1 MAFVIEKSTV
11 ATLSES
17 EYDLLQC
24 LRLLVCSSGIL
35 NDQVEIADTFTYDEG
50 NMGDNIIN
58 DKFMFTVVDK
68 ALGLE
73 REIDKNLMELTLVD
87 ITGPNNFPHKFKII
101 SGSIEGGTAIQ
112 TNNVVIEHIYNSK
125 SSYKLVNK
133 IIKMKSSNFLKPF
146 QLYTVMTYVET
157 QYHSNDGVFLKI
169 MSELLNIIV
178 LQIRQ
183 WKDERAKAEAEL
195 YAEWK
200 LDEMKLGKD

>member
-1 MAFVIEKSTV
+1 MAFIIDKSTI

-17 EYDLLQC
+17 EYDLLQS

-35 NDQVEIADTFTYDEG
+35 NDQVETADTFSYDEG
-50 NMGDNIIN
+50 IMGDNVIN

-87 ITGPNNFPHKFKII
+87 ITAPNNFPHKFKILG
-101 SGSIEGGTAIQ
+101 GSIDGSAIE
-112 TNNVVIEHIYNSK
+112 TNNAVIEHIYNSK
-125 SSYKLVNK
+125 SSYKLVDK

-178 LQIRQ
+178 L
-183 WKDERAKAEAEL
+183 
-195 YAEWK
+195 
-200 LDEMKLGKD
+200 